1 MAAPEPM
8 QKLFAA
14 IDNNKVRFIENLRKA
29 VAIKSVSAWP
39 ETRPEITTM
48 MKYVTSGASKSS
60 IRRFVITEKAP
71 TRAFSWLSSY
81 YRFHI

>member
-14 IDNNKVRFIENLRKA
+14 IDSNKVRFIENLRKA
-29 VAIKSVSAWP
+29 VAIRSVSAWP

-48 MKYVTSGASKSS
+48 MKYVTDHNNADC
-60 IRRFVITEKAP
+60 
-71 TRAFSWLSSY
+71 
-81 YRFHI
+81 